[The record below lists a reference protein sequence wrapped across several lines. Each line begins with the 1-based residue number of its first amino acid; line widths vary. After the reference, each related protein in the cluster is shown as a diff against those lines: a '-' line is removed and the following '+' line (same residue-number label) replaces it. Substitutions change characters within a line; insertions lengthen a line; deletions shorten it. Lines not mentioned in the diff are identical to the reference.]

1 MHPLRPPPRFFTF
14 QRTLFMVVFLVEE
27 QHYLSVAVPSMRASV
42 LISFFFLRRG
52 TSLPLPFSFPFLS
65 YANELHR
72 GNELLGKRGWGGSG
86 GGAEL
91 RHILAFR
98 VPPSH
103 AFRVRFERPTRQEGS
118 EFTQIRPGFRE
129 VCHIA
134 TVLSVLSEFLCRC
147 FYEALRSLI
156 VLQSLACVESV
167 ATVGA
172 RSPNIT

>member
-129 VCHIA
+129 VCHSFIGFYPNFCVDA
-134 TVLSVLSEFLCRC
+134 FR
-147 FYEALRSLI
+147 YEALRSLI

>member
-1 MHPLRPPPRFFTF
+1 
-14 QRTLFMVVFLVEE
+14 MVVFLVEE

-103 AFRVRFERPTRQEGS
+103 AFRVRFERPERQEGS

-134 TVLSVLSEFLCRC
+134 TVLSVLSEFLDAFTKRC
-147 FYEALRSLI
+147 VRSSYFNPSRASSRLPQLVLARLI
-156 VLQSLACVESV
+156 LHKRK
-167 ATVGA
+167 TA
-172 RSPNIT
+172 RFNLK

>member
-1 MHPLRPPPRFFTF
+1 MVRSIPS
-14 QRTLFMVVFLVEE
+14 RTAA
-27 QHYLSVAVPSMRASV
+27 LSLSCRAVDARA

-103 AFRVRFERPTRQEGS
+103 AFRVRFERPERQEGS

-134 TVLSVLSEFLCRC
+134 TVLSVLSEFLDAFTKRC
-147 FYEALRSLI
+147 VRSSYFNPSRASSQLPQLVLARLI
-156 VLQSLACVESV
+156 LHERK
-167 ATVGA
+167 TA
-172 RSPNIT
+172 RFNLK

>member
-1 MHPLRPPPRFFTF
+1 MLESRVCPARALSIACKRECRSSLTVFQDLPWCSSCTLFVLPLGFFTF
-14 QRTLFMVVFLVEE
+14 QRTLFMVVFLVEQ

-72 GNELLGKRGWGGSG
+72 GNELLGKRGWGGGGGG

-129 VCHIA
+129 VCHI
-134 TVLSVLSEFLCRC
+134 T
-147 FYEALRSLI
+147 
-156 VLQSLACVESV
+156 
-167 ATVGA
+167 
-172 RSPNIT
+172 

>member
-1 MHPLRPPPRFFTF
+1 MCPARAVSISCIRECRTVTICKDLPWCSSCTLFVLPLGFFTF
-14 QRTLFMVVFLVEE
+14 QRTLFMVRSIPSRTAA
-27 QHYLSVAVPSMRASV
+27 LSLSCRAVDARA

-129 VCHIA
+129 VCHI
-134 TVLSVLSEFLCRC
+134 T
-147 FYEALRSLI
+147 
-156 VLQSLACVESV
+156 
-167 ATVGA
+167 
-172 RSPNIT
+172 